1 MLLYATMKVTIKCLL
16 INKVHLDEAKNE
28 FNNINGSQTMDS
40 AKNAYQLNQ
49 IKKNE
54 LKKKTNTNTE
64 KSCREETDLCA

>member
-1 MLLYATMKVTIKCLL
+1 MKVIIKCLL

-54 LKKKTNTNTE
+54 LKKN
-64 KSCREETDLCA
+64 

>member
-1 MLLYATMKVTIKCLL
+1 MKVTIKCLL